1 MIGRVLAIAR
11 HDLRQ
16 VWSDRGAVV
25 WLILMPVAFAA
36 FFGLVM
42 RGGASPSD
50 LKARLTVVDEDG
62 GPVGAILIEALAS
75 ERLSLVQIPPE
86 AKEAT
91 PDKVR
96 TLVIPA
102 GLSDAVLAGERA
114 VVRLERD
121 PDSSMEAELV
131 AKARIVAALA
141 TVLGRLVETS
151 AASEAGPGPPATP
164 DALAALAPVGELVVV
179 DSRFAGEARVVP
191 GGFAQSIP
199 GNTVMFVLLVALTY
213 GAASISADRAGG
225 QLRRLATTPAGR
237 GEIVAGK
244 LLGRLAVAWIQ
255 ITVLM
260 AVAVAARAALDVEI
274 GDNLAAT
281 WVVLLVYAVA
291 VAPLGVALGAFVVDP
306 DRAASIGVI
315 ATMTMA
321 AFGGCWW
328 PLEVVSEALQTV
340 AMGLPTGWAM
350 RALHQTISFGR
361 GLDGVVVPLAVLA
374 GFGAV
379 FSWIAQ
385 RSLRLD

>member
-1 MIGRVLAIAR
+1 MGRVVAIAR
-11 HDLRQ
+11 HDLLQ

-25 WLILMPVAFAA
+25 WLILMPVVFAT

-50 LKARLTVVDEDG
+50 LRARLTVVDEDG
-62 GPVGAILIEALAS
+62 GSVAAMVIEALAS
-75 ERLSLVQIPPE
+75 ERLSLVHVQPE

-102 GLSDAVLAGERA
+102 GLSEAVLAGERA

-121 PDSSMEAELV
+121 PDSSAEAELV

-141 TVLGRLVETS
+141 TVLGRLVEAS
-151 AASEAGPGPPATP
+151 AASAAGSEAPVTP
-164 DALAALAPVGELVVV
+164 EALAALPAAEEPVVV

-199 GNTVMFVLLVALTY
+199 GNAVMFVLLVALTY
-213 GAASISADRAGG
+213 GAASISAERAGG
-225 QLRRLATTPAGR
+225 QLRRLVTTPAGR

-244 LLGRLAVAWIQ
+244 ILGRLAGAGVQ

-260 AVAVAARAALDVEI
+260 AVAVAARATLGIEV
-274 GDNLAAT
+274 GDNLGAT
-281 WVVLLVYAVA
+281 WVVLLVYGLA
-291 VAPLGVALGAFVVDP
+291 VAPLGIALGAFVIDP

-315 ATMTMA
+315 VTMAMA

-328 PLEVVSEALQTV
+328 PLEVVSGPLQTV
-340 AMGLPTGWAM
+340 ALALPTGWAM
-350 RALHQTISFGR
+350 AALHGTISFGR
-361 GLDGVVVPLAVLA
+361 GLDGVLVPLLVLVA
-374 GFGAV
+374 FGFV
-379 FSWIAQ
+379 FSWIAA